1 MPKRSTVKQLPQA
14 VKDWLDAALVDN
26 NFSGYRAL
34 PDALKTRGYDISRSA
49 VHRYGQAL
57 ERRLASVK
65 ASTEAAKIISDNI
78 SNDKGTQ
85 SDAILEMIQSE
96 VFHALMNLEEIKAE
110 DDPMKRLAALSF
122 VGKNISP
129 LIGASINL
137 KKYQA
142 EIKARAE
149 AAAAHARRVRPR
161 TPFWHD
167 FHSGDGSAGR
177 IPLPLRRRSGRHRR
191 NGS

>member
-1 MPKRSTVKQLPQA
+1 MPKRSTVKQLPQT
-14 VKDWLDAALVDN
+14 VKDWLDAALVEN
-26 NFSGYRAL
+26 NFSDYSAL
-34 PDALKTRGYDISRSA
+34 EEALKARGYDISRSA

-96 VFHALMNLEEIKAE
+96 VFHALMNLEEIKEE

-149 AAAAHARRVRPR
+149 AAAREVD
-161 TPFWHD
+161 TLVKK
-167 FHSGDGSAGR
+167 GGLSADTADQIRQQILG
-177 IPLPLRRRSGRHRR
+177 ITA
-191 NGS
+191 

>member
-14 VKDWLDAALVDN
+14 VKDWLDAALVEN
-26 NFSGYRAL
+26 NFSGYSAL
-34 PDALKTRGYDISRSA
+34 EEALKARGYDISRSA

-65 ASTEAAKIISDNI
+65 ASTEAAKVISENI
-78 SNDKGTQ
+78 SNDKGAH
-85 SDAILEMIQSE
+85 SDAILEMIQSQ
-96 VFHALMNLEEIKAE
+96 VFNTLMNLEEIKEE

-129 LIGASINL
+129 IIRASIDL

-149 AAAAHARRVRPR
+149 AAAREV
-161 TPFWHD
+161 D
-167 FHSGDGSAGR
+167 EVVKK
-177 IPLPLRRRSGRHRR
+177 
-191 NGS
+191 NGLTEETADQIRKQILGIV

>member
-1 MPKRSTVKQLPQA
+1 MPKRSTVKQLPKA
-14 VKDWLDAALVDN
+14 VKDWLDAALVEN
-26 NFSGYRAL
+26 NFSGYREL
-34 PDALKTRGYDISRSA
+34 EEALKKRGYDISKSA
-49 VHRYGQAL
+49 VHRYGQKL
-57 ERRLASVK
+57 EQRLASIK
-65 ASTEAAKIISDNI
+65 ASTEAAKVISENI
-78 SNDKGTQ
+78 SNEKGAQ

-96 VFHALMNLEEIKAE
+96 VFQALMSLEEIKEE

-149 AAAAHARRVRPR
+149 AAAKEVE
-161 TPFWHD
+161 TLVKK
-167 FHSGDGSAGR
+167 GGLSADTADQIRQQILG
-177 IPLPLRRRSGRHRR
+177 ITA
-191 NGS
+191 

>member
-14 VKDWLDAALVDN
+14 VKDWLDAALVEN
-26 NFSGYRAL
+26 NFSGYSAL
-34 PDALKTRGYDISRSA
+34 QEALKVRGYDISRSA

-65 ASTEAAKIISDNI
+65 ASTEAAKVISENI
-78 SNDKGTQ
+78 SNDKGAH
-85 SDAILEMIQSE
+85 SDAILEMIQSQ
-96 VFHALMNLEEIKAE
+96 VFNTLMNLEEIKEE

-129 LIGASINL
+129 LIGAGINL

-149 AAAAHARRVRPR
+149 AAAREV
-161 TPFWHD
+161 D
-167 FHSGDGSAGR
+167 EVVKK
-177 IPLPLRRRSGRHRR
+177 
-191 NGS
+191 NGLTEETADQIRKQILGIV

>member
-1 MPKRSTVKQLPQA
+1 M
-14 VKDWLDAALVDN
+14 
-26 NFSGYRAL
+26 
-34 PDALKTRGYDISRSA
+34 
-49 VHRYGQAL
+49 
-57 ERRLASVK
+57 K

-96 VFHALMNLEEIKAE
+96 VFHALMNLEEIKEE

-149 AAAAHARRVRPR
+149 AAAKEVDTLVKKGGLSDHCINGKPHRNRPHARRVV
-161 TPFWHD
+161 TI
-167 FHSGDGSAGR
+167 SAKMVR
-177 IPLPLRRRSGRHRR
+177 
-191 NGS
+191 

>member
-26 NFSGYRAL
+26 NFSGYSAL
-34 PDALKTRGYDISRSA
+34 EDALKTRGYDISRSA

-149 AAAAHARRVRPR
+149 AAAKEVDTLVKKGGLSVDTADQIRQQILGITA
-161 TPFWHD
+161 
-167 FHSGDGSAGR
+167 
-177 IPLPLRRRSGRHRR
+177 
-191 NGS
+191 

>member
-1 MPKRSTVKQLPQA
+1 MPKRSTVKQLPQS
-14 VKDWLDAALVDN
+14 VKDWLDAALVEN
-26 NFSGYRAL
+26 NFSGYSAL
-34 PDALKTRGYDISRSA
+34 EDALKARGYDISRSA
-49 VHRYGQAL
+49 VHRYGQEL

-65 ASTEAAKIISDNI
+65 ASTEAAKIITDNI
-78 SNDKGTQ
+78 SSDKGAQ
-85 SDAILEMIQSE
+85 SDAILEMIQSQ
-96 VFHALMNLEEIKAE
+96 VFNTLMKMEDINAE

-149 AAAAHARRVRPR
+149 AAAKEV
-161 TPFWHD
+161 D
-167 FHSGDGSAGR
+167 KVVKK
-177 IPLPLRRRSGRHRR
+177 
-191 NGS
+191 NGLTEETADQIRKQILGIV

>member
-1 MPKRSTVKQLPQA
+1 MPKRSTVKQLPRA
-14 VKDWLDAALVDN
+14 VKDWLDAALVEN
-26 NFSGYRAL
+26 NFSGYSAL
-34 PDALKTRGYDISRSA
+34 EEALKARGYDISRSA

-65 ASTEAAKIISDNI
+65 ASTEAAKVISENI
-78 SNDKGTQ
+78 SNDKGAH
-85 SDAILEMIQSE
+85 SDAILEMIQSQ
-96 VFHALMNLEEIKAE
+96 VFNTLMNLEEIKEE

-149 AAAAHARRVRPR
+149 AAAREV
-161 TPFWHD
+161 D
-167 FHSGDGSAGR
+167 EVVKK
-177 IPLPLRRRSGRHRR
+177 
-191 NGS
+191 NGLTEETADQIRKQILGIV

>member
-14 VKDWLDAALVDN
+14 VKDWLDAALVEN
-26 NFSGYRAL
+26 NFSGYSAL
-34 PDALKTRGYDISRSA
+34 EEALKARGYDISRSA

-65 ASTEAAKIISDNI
+65 ASTQAAKVISENI
-78 SNDKGTQ
+78 SNDKGAH
-85 SDAILEMIQSE
+85 SDAILEMIQSQ
-96 VFHALMNLEEIKAE
+96 VFNTLMNLEEIKEE

-149 AAAAHARRVRPR
+149 AAAREV
-161 TPFWHD
+161 D
-167 FHSGDGSAGR
+167 EVVKK
-177 IPLPLRRRSGRHRR
+177 
-191 NGS
+191 NGLTEETADQIRKQILGIV